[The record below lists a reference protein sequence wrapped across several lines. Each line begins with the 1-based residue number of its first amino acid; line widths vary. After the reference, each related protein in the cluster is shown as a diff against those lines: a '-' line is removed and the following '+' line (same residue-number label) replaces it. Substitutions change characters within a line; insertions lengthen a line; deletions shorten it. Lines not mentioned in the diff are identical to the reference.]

1 MSRNAWRGTKT
12 AVVFVSA
19 AMLFGVLGSEA
30 AAPAVAA
37 VVSPSTDPHGLCN
50 PEETVQQRAES
61 GGKPG
66 ICLSLDGSA
75 TGKRLKELATDPFGC
90 EGITSG
96 CEGITSGS
104 MQKARAALGLENAGL
119 PAPVRRDPTGA
130 ADFIDG
136 RGTSWNAYDA
146 TKLSLYQGGHDL
158 RTLMIGIGVDLLNGQ
173 NVILITENLSAR
185 DTSELKAAVDSA
197 GLRDRVL
204 LWPGVSASS

>member
-19 AMLFGVLGSEA
+19 AMLFGVLGAAA

-37 VVSPSTDPHGLCN
+37 VVSTSTDPYELCN
-50 PEETVQQRAES
+50 PEETVQQRAGS
-61 GGKPG
+61 DGNPG
-66 ICLSLDGSA
+66 VCLSLDEFA
-75 TGKRLKELATDPFGC
+75 TGKRRKELATDPFG
-90 EGITSG
+90 GG
-96 CEGITSGS
+96 GVTSGS
-104 MQKARAALGLENAGL
+104 IQKAWAALGLENAGLL

-146 TKLSLYQGGHDL
+146 TKFSLPQGGHDL
-158 RTLMIGIGVDLLNGQ
+158 RTSLIGIGVDLLSGQ
-173 NVILITENLSAR
+173 NVILITENLSAGA
-185 DTSELKAAVDSA
+185 TSELKAAVDSA

-204 LWPGVSASS
+204 LWPGVSASF

>member
-1 MSRNAWRGTKT
+1 MNRNAWRGTKT

-37 VVSPSTDPHGLCN
+37 IVSPSTDSPGLCN
-50 PEETVQQRAES
+50 PEETVLQRAES

-66 ICLSLDGSA
+66 MCLSLDGSA
-75 TGKRLKELATDPFGC
+75 TGKRLKELATDPSGGG
-90 EGITSG
+90 EITSG
-96 CEGITSGS
+96 L
-104 MQKARAALGLENAGL
+104 MQKARAALGLENAGLL

-146 TKLSLYQGGHDL
+146 TKFSLHQGGHDL
-158 RTLMIGIGVDLLNGQ
+158 RTSTIGIGVDLLSGQ

-185 DTSELKAAVDSA
+185 ATSELKAAVDSA

-204 LWPGVSASS
+204 LWSGVSASS

>member
-37 VVSPSTDPHGLCN
+37 VVSPSPDPHGLCN
-50 PEETVQQRAES
+50 LEETVQQRAES

-66 ICLSLDGSA
+66 ICLPLDGSA
-75 TGKRLKELATDPFGC
+75 TGKRLKELATDP
-90 EGITSG
+90 SG
-96 CEGITSGS
+96 GGGITSGS

-119 PAPVRRDPTGA
+119 LPAPVRHDPTGA

-146 TKLSLYQGGHDL
+146 TKFSLHQGGHDL
-158 RTLMIGIGVDLLNGQ
+158 RTSMVGIGVDLLSGQ
-173 NVILITENLSAR
+173 NVILITENLSTRA
-185 DTSELKAAVDSA
+185 TSELKSAVDSA

>member
-1 MSRNAWRGTKT
+1 MMSRNAWRGTKT

-37 VVSPSTDPHGLCN
+37 VVSPSPDPHGLCN

-61 GGKPG
+61 GGTPG
-66 ICLSLDGSA
+66 ICLSLDDSA
-75 TGKRLKELATDPFGC
+75 TGKRLKELATDPFTG
-90 EGITSG
+90 
-96 CEGITSGS
+96 GITSGS

-119 PAPVRRDPTGA
+119 LPAPVRRDPAGA

-136 RGTSWNAYDA
+136 RGTSWKAYDT
-146 TKLSLYQGGHDL
+146 TKFSLDQGGHDL
-158 RTLMIGIGVDLLNGQ
+158 RTSMIGIGVDLLSGQ

-185 DTSELKAAVDSA
+185 ATSELKAAVGSA